1 MCTNAIKVPPKIAKQ
16 NKILIVPNHLVMK
29 KLMIALAFV
38 GLASTTTAMAQES
51 EVPAKKY
58 SVATNSFWANW
69 FVSAGVSG
77 TSYYTSQESGVS
89 KFPISNKRGT
99 IGFTAAV
106 GKWFTPSIGLRT
118 KFDFLKGKQVNTEN
132 NHPLYTSVTAHE
144 DVMFNLSN
152 MFCGYNEERV
162 WNAILYAGIGVA
174 SKLNDG
180 KIADIYYTAGWLNN
194 FRVSKR
200 VQLFADLSI
209 GATEGSLD
217 QGPKDNWSSFQKN
230 KHRHWDKNV
239 RLDLGVTYNLGKC
252 NWDKVPDVEGL
263 MAMNKEQMDALNQ
276 SLKEQQDENARLREM
291 LSTTKNQPVV
301 ENNTNTNGV
310 SSFVGT
316 SSSVFFNINSDKVA
330 SRKDL
335 VNVKELAE
343 YAKANNAKIVVTG
356 YADSKTGSVAFN
368 QKLSERRANTVAN
381 ELVKM
386 GVNRDNI
393 ITEGKGGVMNLSPF
407 SYNRRATV
415 KLQ

>member
-89 KFPISNKRGT
+89 KFPISNKRST

-174 SKLNDG
+174 TKLNDG
-180 KIADIYYTAGWLNN
+180 KSADIYYTAGWLNN

-230 KHRHWDKNV
+230 KHRHWDKNL

-301 ENNTNTNGV
+301 ENTNTNGV

-356 YADSKTGSVAFN
+356 YADSKTGSVAYN

>member
-89 KFPISNKRGT
+89 KFPISNKRST

-106 GKWFTPSIGLRT
+106 GKWFTPTIGLRT

-152 MFCGYNEERV
+152 MLCGYNEERV

-174 SKLNDG
+174 TKLNDG
-180 KIADIYYTAGWLNN
+180 KSADIYYTAGWLNN

-230 KHRHWDKNV
+230 KHRHWDKNL

>member
-180 KIADIYYTAGWLNN
+180 KNADIYYTAGWLNN

-217 QGPKDNWSSFQKN
+217 DAKNDNWASYK
-230 KHRHWDKNV
+230 KTKPRHWDKNV

-252 NWDKVPDVEGL
+252 TWDKVPDVDAL

-276 SLKEQQDENARLREM
+276 SLKEQQDENARLRDM
-291 LSTTKNQPVV
+291 LANAKNQPVV
-301 ENNTNTNGV
+301 NNTKE
-310 SSFVGT
+310 FVGT
-316 SSSVFFNINSDKVA
+316 TSSVFFNINSAKVA

-335 VNVKELAE
+335 VNVKEVAE
-343 YAKANNAKIVVTG
+343 YAKANNSKIVVTG
-356 YADSKTGSVAFN
+356 YADSKTGSAEYN
-368 QKLSERRANTVAN
+368 QKLSQKRAETVAN

-393 ITEGKGGVMNLSPF
+393 ITEAKGGVMNLEPF

-415 KLQ
+415 KIQ

>member
-1 MCTNAIKVPPKIAKQ
+1 
-16 NKILIVPNHLVMK
+16 MK

-89 KFPISNKRGT
+89 KFPISNKRST

-180 KIADIYYTAGWLNN
+180 K
-194 FRVSKR
+194 
-200 VQLFADLSI
+200 
-209 GATEGSLD
+209 
-217 QGPKDNWSSFQKN
+217 
-230 KHRHWDKNV
+230 
-239 RLDLGVTYNLGKC
+239 
-252 NWDKVPDVEGL
+252 
-263 MAMNKEQMDALNQ
+263 
-276 SLKEQQDENARLREM
+276 
-291 LSTTKNQPVV
+291 
-301 ENNTNTNGV
+301 
-310 SSFVGT
+310 
-316 SSSVFFNINSDKVA
+316 
-330 SRKDL
+330 
-335 VNVKELAE
+335 
-343 YAKANNAKIVVTG
+343 
-356 YADSKTGSVAFN
+356 
-368 QKLSERRANTVAN
+368 
-381 ELVKM
+381 
-386 GVNRDNI
+386 
-393 ITEGKGGVMNLSPF
+393 NLS
-407 SYNRRATV
+407 
-415 KLQ
+415 LIHI